1 MNFHKRYVRFLVLL
15 LAFLFLTA
23 CAAKPAPEDGAPAD
37 TVTFTDDLGRSVTV
51 EKSPERVA
59 CLLGSFT
66 QVWMLAGGTVCATAD
81 DAWEDFQLDLAEETV
96 NLGTT
101 QSLSMEL
108 LLSAEPDFILA
119 STNRRQNMEWL
130 DTLQSTGIPV
140 AYFDVANFE
149 DYLRLLNICTDLT
162 GQKDRYETYGLAV
175 REQIDAVLEQ
185 SKARLANSS
194 APTVLSMRASAA
206 GLTVKNSEGN
216 VLGEMLKALGCINI
230 ADSDATLLEALSVE
244 QILLADPDYIFI
256 VQRGDDTEGM
266 QRYLQQFIADHPAWA
281 ELTAVQEGRVYMMDK
296 RLYNLKPN
304 DRWGE
309 AYEMLE
315 EILQNG

>member
-1 MNFHKRYVRFLVLL
+1 MRGMLALLLAVLL
-15 LAFLFLTA
+15 LSG
-23 CAAKPAPEDGAPAD
+23 CAAKLSAPAPAAD
-37 TVTFTDDLGRSVTV
+37 TVTFTDDLGRTVTV
-51 EKSPERVA
+51 EKQPQRVA
-59 CLLGSFT
+59 SLLGSFT

-81 DAWEDFQLDLAEETV
+81 DAWEDFELDLAEDTV

-130 DTLQSTGIPV
+130 DTLESTGIPV
-140 AYFDVANFE
+140 AYFDVADFA
-149 DYLRLLNICTDLT
+149 DYLRLLDICTDLT

-175 REQIDAVLEQ
+175 QEQIDAVLEK
-185 SKARLANSS
+185 SRERLASS
-194 APTVLSMRASAA
+194 AAPTVLSMRASAA

-216 VLGEMLKALGCINI
+216 VLGEMLQALGCVNI
-230 ADSDATLLEALSVE
+230 ADSDATLLEDLSVE

-266 QRYLQQFIADHPAWA
+266 QRYLAQFISDHPAWA
-281 ELTAVQEGRVYMMDK
+281 ELTAVREGRVYMMDK

-309 AYEMLE
+309 AYEKLE